1 MELSNDFRARLNE
14 LYQALTEKAQGLMK
28 ALMPLVDANLL
39 MSMSYVIKHYIRN
52 MYKHREAAP
61 DNAASY
67 SEDNYPI
74 PVIRLSDL
82 CEIEIYTDV
91 ISVFTRLKCT
101 DAESF
106 DISRLEGCTFEAY
119 GYDGGQLIDFSDG
132 NTVLQ
137 EIKNN
142 ILNSNTEI
150 TDFYF
155 DFPFDVDESE
165 IYKLIDLLCKSG
177 FFF

>member
-1 MELSNDFRARLNE
+1 MNLNDDFRADLNRF
-14 LYQALTEKAQGLMK
+14 YQALTDKAQSLMK
-28 ALMPLVDANLL
+28 ALMPLVDAKLL

-52 MYKHREAAP
+52 MYKHREATP

-82 CEIEIYTDV
+82 CEVEIYTDV
-91 ISVFTRLKCT
+91 ISVFTRLKCA
-101 DAESF
+101 DAKDF
-106 DISRLEGCTFEAY
+106 DISALDKYSFEAY

-132 NTVLQ
+132 NATLQ

-142 ILNSNTEI
+142 ILCSNTEI

-155 DFPFDVDESE
+155 DFPFDADEKE
-165 IYKLIDLLCKSG
+165 IYALTSLLHGSG

>member
-1 MELSNDFRARLNE
+1 MNLNDNFRAELNR
-14 LYQALTEKAQGLMK
+14 LYQALTEKSQSLMK
-28 ALMPLVDANLL
+28 ALMPLVDADLL

-52 MYKHREAAP
+52 MYKHREPTP

-82 CEIEIYTDV
+82 CEVEIYTDV

-106 DISRLEGCTFEAY
+106 DFSLLEKYSFEAY

-132 NTVLQ
+132 NATLQ
-137 EIKNN
+137 EIKAN
-142 ILNSNTEI
+142 ILGSNTEI
-150 TDFYF
+150 TDLYF
-155 DFPFDVDESE
+155 DFPFDADESE
-165 IYKLIDLLCKSG
+165 IFTLIKLLHGSG

>member
-1 MELSNDFRARLNE
+1 MNLNDDFRAELN
-14 LYQALTEKAQGLMK
+14 LFYRALTDKAQSLMK
-28 ALMPLVDANLL
+28 ALMPLVDADLL

-52 MYKHREAAP
+52 MYKHREPTP

-82 CEIEIYTDV
+82 CEVEIYTDV
-91 ISVFTRLKCT
+91 ISVFTRMKCA
-101 DAESF
+101 DAENF
-106 DISRLEGCTFEAY
+106 DISCLEGYTFEAY
-119 GYDGGQLIDFSDG
+119 GYDDRNLIDFSDG
-132 NTVLQ
+132 GATLQ

-142 ILNSNTEI
+142 ILNCNTEI

-155 DFPFDVDESE
+155 DFPFDADEKE
-165 IYKLIDLLCKSG
+165 IHTLIDLLHKSG